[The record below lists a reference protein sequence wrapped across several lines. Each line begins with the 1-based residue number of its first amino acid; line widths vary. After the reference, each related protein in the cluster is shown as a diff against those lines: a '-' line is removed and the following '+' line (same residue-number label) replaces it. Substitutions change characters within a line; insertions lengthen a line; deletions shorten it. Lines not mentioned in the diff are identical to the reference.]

1 MFKTDKSKSPK
12 EDKVDQSKYNVLA
25 MKAFE
30 PQVKSSPRDRTVSFH
45 DQLVS
50 PSQAHNQNDIEH
62 EVSLL

>member
-1 MFKTDKSKSPK
+1 
-12 EDKVDQSKYNVLA
+12 